1 VNIVANSR
9 APHEL
14 CCAVAFDVYV
24 LNCTILQNVLNSS
37 LRCIINFRLR
47 VPAPHRITGT
57 LRLLSQHDTHCEASL
72 LIDACRR
79 GNEAFAAKDYAEA
92 AAFYTQAISH
102 NSEGRAGAVYHV
114 NRAACAAAAR
124 FWAASETDARTS
136 IAIDPSYIK
145 GHYRLAQALLEQNKP
160 KEAAAASIA
169 GLGHDA
175 TSRDLLSLLQKA
187 QDVMCGTQEPAA
199 DTSPTAAA
207 AAARTA
213 AAPRAAA
220 TAAAPRAPAAA
231 ARAKPATAATAS
243 RNNAAGKGLSGV
255 SLYPDKEGSAAA
267 AAGSGSSEDGEREVR
282 SMLRKLKA
290 SVENHGSTVDMGS
303 LRAPAAEGDLTATGV
318 DPSDKHILDGVF
330 AQLLQKDSFQG
341 TVFPGLSEDQ
351 KQWAPQT
358 FRELLEDPAYAGEL
372 TATARKAQV
381 RRRSEYLYSKHSVS
395 FVMVVRACACL

>member
-1 VNIVANSR
+1 MDR
-9 APHEL
+9 ED
-14 CCAVAFDVYV
+14 AVFEVGEDGVVDVSPPP
-24 LNCTILQNVLNSS
+24 TRQEQAED
-37 LRCIINFRLR
+37 FK
-47 VPAPHRITGT
+47 
-57 LRLLSQHDTHCEASL
+57 
-72 LIDACRR
+72 RR

-187 QDVMCGTQEPAA
+187 QDVMCGPQEPTA

-213 AAPRAAA
+213 AAPKAAA

-231 ARAKPATAATAS
+231 AGRAKTATATTAS
-243 RNNAAGKGLSGV
+243 RSKAAGKGLSGV
-255 SLYPDKEGSAAA
+255 SLYPDKEGSVAA

-303 LRAPAAEGDLTATGV
+303 LRAPAAEGNLTAGGV

-341 TVFPGLSEDQ
+341 T
-351 KQWAPQT
+351 
-358 FRELLEDPAYAGEL
+358 
-372 TATARKAQV
+372 
-381 RRRSEYLYSKHSVS
+381 
-395 FVMVVRACACL
+395 

>member
-1 VNIVANSR
+1 
-9 APHEL
+9 
-14 CCAVAFDVYV
+14 
-24 LNCTILQNVLNSS
+24 
-37 LRCIINFRLR
+37 
-47 VPAPHRITGT
+47 
-57 LRLLSQHDTHCEASL
+57 
-72 LIDACRR
+72 
-79 GNEAFAAKDYAEA
+79 
-92 AAFYTQAISH
+92 
-102 NSEGRAGAVYHV
+102 V

-187 QDVMCGTQEPAA
+187 QDIMCGPQEPAA
-199 DTSPTAAA
+199 DMSPTA

-213 AAPRAAA
+213 APRAAA
-220 TAAAPRAPAAA
+220 APPRAPAAAAA
-231 ARAKPATAATAS
+231 ARAKPAAAAAAAATAARS
-243 RNNAAGKGLSGV
+243 ASSKAAGKGLSGV
-255 SLYPDKEGSAAA
+255 SLYPDKEGSSAA

-290 SVENHGSTVDMGS
+290 SVENNGSTVDMGS
-303 LRAPAAEGDLTATGV
+303 LRAPAAEGDLSAGGV

-372 TATARKAQV
+372 TATAKKAQV
-381 RRRSEYLYSKHSVS
+381 RPALSY
-395 FVMVVRACACL
+395 